1 MSAMR
6 RAAWVAAAIVVLSGL
21 VGAVAGC
28 AGGSGS
34 SSQSSPTVVLGA
46 AHAQGAKASAGIV
59 RGLAIAP
66 SASAAPAGTGS
77 SGSASSGLGTD
88 VSLQSSSLP
97 PIRSAVI
104 ETATLDLRVRH
115 GQFTNAMNAA
125 GQIAARFGGF
135 VSRQSSSGTR
145 VHEGELVLRIPVAR
159 FTQAR
164 EAIGKLGRTT
174 NESVVGVDV
183 TQQFV
188 NLDARLDNLRSQEQA
203 LRRLMQRTESVSDTI
218 RVQGVLEGVE
228 LQMEEIQ
235 GRLIY
240 LRNRTALSTI
250 SVAVYEA
257 GTRPAPPAHAS
268 ALWKAGRRALDSAT
282 AVVTGVIVG
291 AGFVI
296 PIAILALLAVLIGRL
311 AAPWA
316 APLAA
321 RRRGPAR
328 PPSNP

>member
-6 RAAWVAAAIVVLSGL
+6 RAAWTAGAIVVLSGL
-21 VGAVAGC
+21 VGAAAGC

-34 SSQSSPTVVLGA
+34 NG
-46 AHAQGAKASAGIV
+46 ASAG
-59 RGLAIAP
+59 GGG
-66 SASAAPAGTGS
+66 ASRSVFEKAAAPEALQGSAVGSGAAAGS
-77 SGSASSGLGTD
+77 SSD
-88 VSLQSSSLP
+88 VSLTSTLP
-97 PIRSAVI
+97 AIRSSVI
-104 ETATLDLRVRH
+104 ETATLGLRVPH
-115 GQFTNAMNAA
+115 GRFGNVMDAA
-125 GQIAARFGGF
+125 SQIAGRYGGF
-135 VSRQSSSGTR
+135 VSQQSSSGTHVHDGRLVMR
-145 VHEGELVLRIPVAR
+145 VPVGR
-159 FTQAR
+159 FNQAR
-164 EAIGKLGRTT
+164 LAVEQLGRPT

-188 NLDARLDNLRSQEQA
+188 DLGARLDNLRSQERA
-203 LRRLMQRTESVSDTI
+203 LRHLMERTQTVSDTI
-218 RVQGVLEGVE
+218 RVQGVLQGVE

-250 SVAVYEA
+250 AIDVHEA
-257 GTRPAPPAHAS
+257 GARPAPPAHAS
-268 ALWKAGRRALDSAT
+268 AIWKAGGQAVNSAT
-282 AVVTGVIVG
+282 SVVTGVIVG

-296 PIAILALLAVLIGRL
+296 PIAILALLALLIGRL

-321 RRRGPAR
+321 RRRGPAG

>member
-6 RAAWVAAAIVVLSGL
+6 RAAWTAGAIVVLSGL
-21 VGAVAGC
+21 VGAAAGC
-28 AGGSGS
+28 AGGSASNGADSGGGVTRGVFEKAAAPLALQGS
-34 SSQSSPTVVLGA
+34 AIGA
-46 AHAQGAKASAGIV
+46 GAGSAHS
-59 RGLAIAP
+59 
-66 SASAAPAGTGS
+66 SASAS
-77 SGSASSGLGTD
+77 D
-88 VSLQSSSLP
+88 VSLKTTLP
-97 PIRSAVI
+97 AIRSAVI
-104 ETATLDLRVRH
+104 KTATLALRVPH
-115 GQFTNAMNAA
+115 GRFGSVMNAA
-125 GQIAARFGGF
+125 GQIAGRYGGF
-135 VSRQSSSGTR
+135 VSQQSSSGTR
-145 VHEGELVLRIPVAR
+145 IHDGRLVMRVPVGR
-159 FTQAR
+159 FTQALLAVER
-164 EAIGKLGRTT
+164 LGKPT

-188 NLDARLDNLRSQEQA
+188 DLGARLGNLRSQEQA
-203 LRRLMQRTESVSDTI
+203 LRHLMERTQSVSDTI
-218 RVQGVLEGVE
+218 RVQGVLQGVE

-250 SVAVYEA
+250 SIDVHEA
-257 GTRPAPPAHAS
+257 GARPAPPAHAS
-268 ALWKAGRRALDSAT
+268 AIWKAGSRALHAAT
-282 AVVTGVIVG
+282 TVVTGVIVG

>member
-6 RAAWVAAAIVVLSGL
+6 RVAWTAGAVVVLSGL
-21 VGAVAGC
+21 VGAAAGC

-34 SSQSSPTVVLGA
+34 NGSANGGGA
-46 AHAQGAKASAGIV
+46 TRGVFGKAAAPRALQASAAGGV
-59 RGLAIAP
+59 VGSAHS
-66 SASAAPAGTGS
+66 SASAS
-77 SGSASSGLGTD
+77 D
-88 VSLQSSSLP
+88 VSLKTTLP
-97 PIRSAVI
+97 AIRSAVI
-104 ETATLDLRVRH
+104 KTATLGLRVPH
-115 GQFTNAMNAA
+115 GRFGIVMDAA
-125 GQIAARFGGF
+125 GKIAGRYGGF
-135 VSRQSSSGTR
+135 VSQQSSSGTR
-145 VHEGELVLRIPVAR
+145 IHDGRLVMRVPVGR

-164 EAIGKLGRTT
+164 LAVERLGRPT

-188 NLDARLDNLRSQEQA
+188 DLGARLDNLRSQEQA
-203 LRRLMQRTESVSDTI
+203 LRHLMERTQSVSDTI
-218 RVQGVLEGVE
+218 RVQGVLQGVE

-240 LRNRTALSTI
+240 LRNRTTLSTI
-250 SVAVYEA
+250 SIEVHEA
-257 GTRPAPPAHAS
+257 GARPAPPAHAS
-268 ALWKAGRRALDSAT
+268 AIWKAGSRALHSAT
-282 AVVTGVIVG
+282 TVVTGVIVG

-316 APLAA
+316 TSLAA

-328 PPSNP
+328 PPSNS

>member
-1 MSAMR
+1 MSAIR

-34 SSQSSPTVVLGA
+34 SSQSSPKVVLGA

-66 SASAAPAGTGS
+66 SASAAPMGTGS
-77 SGSASSGLGTD
+77 SDSAASGSD
-88 VSLQSSSLP
+88 VALQSSNLP

-115 GQFTNAMNAA
+115 GQFTNVMNAA
-125 GQIAARFGGF
+125 GQIAARYGGF

-145 VHEGELVLRIPVAR
+145 VHEGQLVLRIPVAR

-188 NLDARLDNLRSQEQA
+188 NLDARLDNLRSQQEA

-218 RVQGVLEGVE
+218 RVQGVLQGVE

-257 GTRPAPPAHAS
+257 GARPAPPAHAS

>member
-6 RAAWVAAAIVVLSGL
+6 RMAWMAVAIVVLSGL
-21 VGAVAGC
+21 VGTAAGC

-34 SSQSSPTVVLGA
+34 NASSSGGGA
-46 AHAQGAKASAGIV
+46 TRGAFEPAAPRALQASAVGV
-59 RGLAIAP
+59 AAGSARS
-66 SASAAPAGTGS
+66 SAS
-77 SGSASSGLGTD
+77 D
-88 VSLQSSSLP
+88 VSLKTTLP
-97 PIRSAVI
+97 AIRSAVI
-104 ETATLDLRVRH
+104 KTATLGLRVPH
-115 GQFTNAMNAA
+115 GRFGSVMDAA
-125 GQIAARFGGF
+125 GKIAGRDGGF
-135 VSRQSSSGTR
+135 VSRQSSSGAR
-145 VHEGELVLRIPVAR
+145 VHDGRLVMRVPVGR

-164 EAIGKLGRTT
+164 LAVERLGRPT

-188 NLDARLDNLRSQEQA
+188 DLGARLDNLRSQEQA
-203 LRRLMQRTESVSDTI
+203 LRHLMERTQSVSDTI
-218 RVQGVLEGVE
+218 RVQGVLQGVE

-240 LRNRTALSTI
+240 LRNRTEFSTI
-250 SVAVYEA
+250 SIDVQEA
-257 GTRPAPPAHAS
+257 GARPRPPGHAS
-268 ALWKAGRRALDSAT
+268 AIWKAGRKALHSAT
-282 AVVTGVIVG
+282 TVVTGVIVG

>member
-1 MSAMR
+1 MR
-6 RAAWVAAAIVVLSGL
+6 V
-21 VGAVAGC
+21 
-28 AGGSGS
+28 
-34 SSQSSPTVVLGA
+34 
-46 AHAQGAKASAGIV
+46 
-59 RGLAIAP
+59 
-66 SASAAPAGTGS
+66 
-77 SGSASSGLGTD
+77 
-88 VSLQSSSLP
+88 
-97 PIRSAVI
+97 
-104 ETATLDLRVRH
+104 
-115 GQFTNAMNAA
+115 
-125 GQIAARFGGF
+125 
-135 VSRQSSSGTR
+135 
-145 VHEGELVLRIPVAR
+145 PVAR

-164 EAIGKLGRTT
+164 LAVERLGRTT

-183 TQQFV
+183 SQQFV
-188 NLDARLDNLRSQEQA
+188 NLNARLENLRSQERA
-203 LRRLMQRTESVSDTI
+203 LRRLMERTQTVTDTI
-218 RVQGVLEGVE
+218 RVQGVLQGVE

-250 SVAVYEA
+250 SIDVSEA
-257 GTRPAPPAHAS
+257 GARPAPPAHAS
-268 ALWKAGRRALDSAT
+268 AIWKAGRRAIHSAT

>member
-1 MSAMR
+1 MSAIR
-6 RAAWVAAAIVVLSGL
+6 RAAWTAGAVVVLSGL
-21 VGAVAGC
+21 VGAAAGC

-34 SSQSSPTVVLGA
+34 N
-46 AHAQGAKASAGIV
+46 
-59 RGLAIAP
+59 
-66 SASAAPAGTGS
+66 
-77 SGSASSGLGTD
+77 ASSGGGGATHGGFEKAAAPTALQAASAIGAGAGAARSPASD
-88 VSLQSSSLP
+88 VSLKTTLP
-97 PIRSAVI
+97 AIRSAVI
-104 ETATLDLRVRH
+104 KTATLDLRVPH
-115 GQFTNAMNAA
+115 GRFGSVMDAA
-125 GQIAARFGGF
+125 GKIAGRNGGF

-145 VHEGELVLRIPVAR
+145 VHDGHLVMRVPVGR
-159 FTQAR
+159 FTDALPAVER
-164 EAIGKLGRTT
+164 LGRPT

-188 NLDARLDNLRSQEQA
+188 DLGARLDNLRSQEQA
-203 LRRLMQRTESVSDTI
+203 LRHLMERTQSVSDTI
-218 RVQGVLEGVE
+218 RVQGVLQGVE
-228 LQMEEIQ
+228 LQMEEIK

-240 LRNRTALSTI
+240 LRNRTELSTI
-250 SVAVYEA
+250 SIDVQEA
-257 GTRPAPPAHAS
+257 GARPAPPGHAS
-268 ALWKAGRRALDSAT
+268 AIWKAGREALHSAT
-282 AVVTGVIVG
+282 TVVTGVIVG

>member
-6 RAAWVAAAIVVLSGL
+6 RAAWMAGAVVVLSGL
-21 VGAVAGC
+21 VGAAAGC

-34 SSQSSPTVVLGA
+34 NGA
-46 AHAQGAKASAGIV
+46 ASGGGGATRGTFAKAA
-59 RGLAIAP
+59 AP
-66 SASAAPAGTGS
+66 QALQASAAGGVARS
-77 SGSASSGLGTD
+77 AHSSASD
-88 VSLQSSSLP
+88 VSLKTTLP
-97 PIRSAVI
+97 AIRSAVI
-104 ETATLDLRVRH
+104 KTATLGLRVAH
-115 GQFTNAMNAA
+115 GRFGSVMDAA
-125 GQIAARFGGF
+125 GQIAGRFGGF
-135 VSRQSSSGTR
+135 VSQQSSSGTSVHDGRLVMR
-145 VHEGELVLRIPVAR
+145 VPVGR
-159 FTQAR
+159 FPKALLAVER
-164 EAIGKLGRTT
+164 LGKPT

-188 NLDARLDNLRSQEQA
+188 DLGARLDNLRSQEQA
-203 LRRLMQRTESVSDTI
+203 LRHLMERTQSVSDTI
-218 RVQGVLEGVE
+218 RVQGVLQGVE

-235 GRLIY
+235 GRLVY

-250 SVAVYEA
+250 SINMHEA
-257 GTRPAPPAHAS
+257 GARPAPPAHAS
-268 ALWKAGRRALDSAT
+268 AIWKAGSRALHSAT
-282 AVVTGVIVG
+282 TVVTGVIVG

-311 AAPWA
+311 AAPWV

>member
-1 MSAMR
+1 MAGSAH
-6 RAAWVAAAIVVLSGL
+6 S
-21 VGAVAGC
+21 
-28 AGGSGS
+28 
-34 SSQSSPTVVLGA
+34 
-46 AHAQGAKASAGIV
+46 
-59 RGLAIAP
+59 
-66 SASAAPAGTGS
+66 SASAS
-77 SGSASSGLGTD
+77 D
-88 VSLQSSSLP
+88 VSLRTTLP
-97 PIRSAVI
+97 AIRSAVI
-104 ETATLDLRVRH
+104 KTATLGLRVPH
-115 GQFTNAMNAA
+115 GRFGIVMDAA
-125 GQIAARFGGF
+125 GKIAGRYGGF
-135 VSRQSSSGTR
+135 VSQQSSSGTR
-145 VHEGELVLRIPVAR
+145 VHDGRLVMRVPVGR

-164 EAIGKLGRTT
+164 LAVERLGRPT

-188 NLDARLDNLRSQEQA
+188 DLGARLDNLRSQEQA
-203 LRRLMQRTESVSDTI
+203 LRHLMERTQSVSDTI
-218 RVQGVLEGVE
+218 RVQGVLQGVE

-250 SVAVYEA
+250 SIDVHEA
-257 GTRPAPPAHAS
+257 GARPAPPAHAS
-268 ALWKAGRRALDSAT
+268 AIWKAGRRALHSAT
-282 AVVTGVIVG
+282 TVVTGVIVG

-328 PPSNP
+328 PPSNPVGSGPAAAAAARPGTRSRGGSRPWWRWCPPSWCCCPPRP

>member
-6 RAAWVAAAIVVLSGL
+6 RVAWAVGAMVLLSGL
-21 VGAVAGC
+21 VGAAAGC

-34 SSQSSPTVVLGA
+34 GSSTGSGGGARHTERGAVLGA
-46 AHAQGAKASAGIV
+46 AAVGALPLSTPGAAQAS
-59 RGLAIAP
+59 
-66 SASAAPAGTGS
+66 SS
-77 SGSASSGLGTD
+77 SGSD
-88 VSLQSSSLP
+88 VSLTATLP
-97 PIRSAVI
+97 AIRSAVI
-104 ETATLDLRVRH
+104 ETATLDLRVPH
-115 GQFTNAMNAA
+115 GRFGNVMDAA
-125 GQIAARFGGF
+125 SQIARSYGGF
-135 VSRQSSSGTR
+135 VSQRSSSGTR
-145 VHEGELVLRIPVAR
+145 VHDGRVVLRVPVGRFNAAR
-159 FTQAR
+159 QAI
-164 EAIGKLGRTT
+164 EHLGRPT

-188 NLDARLDNLRSQEQA
+188 DLDARLDNLRSQQLA
-203 LRRLMQRTESVSDTI
+203 LRRLMERTQTVTDTI
-218 RVQGVLEGVE
+218 RVQGVLQGVE

-250 SVAVYEA
+250 SVDVHEA
-257 GTRPAPPAHAS
+257 GPRPVPPGHAS
-268 ALWKAGRRALDSAT
+268 ALWKAGRRALRSAT
-282 AVVTGVIVG
+282 SVVTSVIVG

-296 PIAILALLAVLIGRL
+296 PIAILALLAVLIGRR

-328 PPSNP
+328 PPSNS

>member
-6 RAAWVAAAIVVLSGL
+6 RAAWMAGAIVVLSGL
-21 VGAVAGC
+21 VGAAAGC

-34 SSQSSPTVVLGA
+34 SASGGATRAAVAHAAAPLALPASAVGAGAASAQSSA
-46 AHAQGAKASAGIV
+46 A
-59 RGLAIAP
+59 
-66 SASAAPAGTGS
+66 
-77 SGSASSGLGTD
+77 D
-88 VSLQSSSLP
+88 VSLKTTLP
-97 PIRSAVI
+97 VIRSAVI
-104 ETATLDLRVRH
+104 KTATLGLRVPH
-115 GQFTNAMNAA
+115 GRFGRVMDAA
-125 GQIAARFGGF
+125 ESIAGRYGGF
-135 VSRQSSSGTR
+135 VSQRSSSGTR
-145 VHEGELVLRIPVAR
+145 VHDGRLVMRVPVGR

-164 EAIGKLGRTT
+164 LAVERLGRPT

-188 NLDARLDNLRSQEQA
+188 DLDARLDNLRSQAQA
-203 LRRLMQRTESVSDTI
+203 LRRLMERTQSVSDTI
-218 RVQGVLEGVE
+218 RVQSVLQGVE
-228 LQMEEIQ
+228 LQIEEIQ

-250 SVAVYEA
+250 SIDVHEA
-257 GTRPAPPAHAS
+257 GARPAPPAHAS
-268 ALWKAGRRALDSAT
+268 AIWMAGARALHSAT

-291 AGFVI
+291 AGYVI

>member
-1 MSAMR
+1 MRAIR
-6 RAAWVAAAIVVLSGL
+6 RAAWTAGAVLALSGL
-21 VGAVAGC
+21 VGAAAGC

-34 SSQSSPTVVLGA
+34 NGSDNGGATLGALQKAAAPRALLGSAGAVAGA
-46 AHAQGAKASAGIV
+46 AHSPAS
-59 RGLAIAP
+59 
-66 SASAAPAGTGS
+66 
-77 SGSASSGLGTD
+77 D
-88 VSLQSSSLP
+88 VSLKTTLP
-97 PIRSAVI
+97 AIRSAVI
-104 ETATLDLRVRH
+104 KTATLGLRIQH
-115 GQFTNAMNAA
+115 GRFGSVMDAA
-125 GQIAARFGGF
+125 GNIARRYGGF
-135 VSRQSSSGTR
+135 VSRQSSSGTS
-145 VHEGELVLRIPVAR
+145 VHEGRLVMRVPAGR
-159 FTQAR
+159 FTPALVAVER
-164 EAIGKLGRTT
+164 LGRPT

-188 NLDARLDNLRSQEQA
+188 DLGARLDNLRSQEQA
-203 LRRLMQRTESVSDTI
+203 LRHLMERTQSVSDTI
-218 RVQGVLEGVE
+218 RVQGVLQGVE

-250 SVAVYEA
+250 SIDVQEA
-257 GTRPAPPAHAS
+257 GARPAPPVHAS
-268 ALWKAGRRALDSAT
+268 AIWKAGERALHSAT

-311 AAPWA
+311 AVPWA

-328 PPSNP
+328 PPSDP

>member
-1 MSAMR
+1 MSAIR
-6 RAAWVAAAIVVLSGL
+6 RAAWTAGAVVVLSGL
-21 VGAVAGC
+21 VGAAAGC

-34 SSQSSPTVVLGA
+34 DAASGGGGA
-46 AHAQGAKASAGIV
+46 TRGGFEKAAAPQALQAASAIGAGAGST
-59 RGLAIAP
+59 RSP
-66 SASAAPAGTGS
+66 AS
-77 SGSASSGLGTD
+77 D
-88 VSLQSSSLP
+88 VSVNTTLP
-97 PIRSAVI
+97 AIRSTVI
-104 ETATLDLRVRH
+104 KTATLDLRVPH
-115 GQFTNAMNAA
+115 GRFGSVMDAA
-125 GQIAARFGGF
+125 GTIAGRYGGF

-145 VHEGELVLRIPVAR
+145 VHDGRLVMRVPVGR
-159 FTQAR
+159 FPRALLAVER
-164 EAIGKLGRTT
+164 LGRPT

-188 NLDARLDNLRSQEQA
+188 DLGARLDNLRSQEQA
-203 LRRLMQRTESVSDTI
+203 LRHLMERTQSVSDTI
-218 RVQGVLEGVE
+218 RVQSVLQGVE

-240 LRNRTALSTI
+240 LRNRTELSTI
-250 SVAVYEA
+250 SIHVHEA
-257 GTRPAPPAHAS
+257 GARPAPPGHAS
-268 ALWKAGRRALDSAT
+268 AIWKAGRKALHSAT
-282 AVVTGVIVG
+282 SVVTGVIVG

-311 AAPWA
+311 AAPWV

>member
-21 VGAVAGC
+21 VGAAAGC
-28 AGGSGS
+28 AGGTG
-34 SSQSSPTVVLGA
+34 SQSSAARVMGA
-46 AHAQGAKASAGIV
+46 AHAQKAAQGGEAT

-66 SASAAPAGTGS
+66 AASATLSAVAPSTPA
-77 SGSASSGLGTD
+77 AD

-115 GQFTNAMNAA
+115 GHFADAMNAA
-125 GQIAARFGGF
+125 GQVAARYGGF
-135 VSRQSSSGTR
+135 VSQQSSSGTR
-145 VHEGELVLRIPVAR
+145 VHAGRLVLRIPVAR

-164 EAIGKLGRTT
+164 EAIGQLGRTT

-188 NLDARLDNLRSQEQA
+188 DLNARLGNLRSQERA
-203 LRRLMQRTESVSDTI
+203 LRRLMQRTETVSDTI
-218 RVQGVLEGVE
+218 RVQGVLQGVE

-250 SVAVYEA
+250 SIAVYEA
-257 GTRPAPPAHAS
+257 GARPAPPAHAS
-268 ALWKAGRRALDSAT
+268 ALWKAGQRALDSAT
-282 AVVTGVIVG
+282 AVVTSVIVG

-311 AAPWA
+311 MVPWA

-321 RRRGPAR
+321 RRRGPAE
-328 PPSNP
+328 PPSP